1 MAETILVIG
10 ATGTHGGAIASALLD
25 RGRRVRALVRDP
37 SSPRAQ
43 ALGGRGAEL
52 VVGDL
57 QAVGSLSRAF
67 SEVDAVYAVTTPF
80 LGGAREEEQLGA
92 NIIGAAQEAGLGW
105 LLLASVAAA
114 ERAPV
119 PHFASKARIER
130 QLAATDLAWTVVAPS
145 YFYENVLG
153 SREAIAGGTLPM
165 AVGPRTPLHQVALG
179 DLGGLVTG
187 AQSIWASGSRSQGTH
202 PRPPRWLRRSASATS
217 RCRSTRSAAAAR
229 TWRRCTSSCPAMGT
243 GSTSPPYGPAILRSP
258 GRRSLRGRATPWS
271 RRAKPDNGA
280 PVCSPFSRV
289 DGSEAEEASHDSGDG
304 RHWRRRE

>member
-80 LGGAREEEQLGA
+80 QGGAREEEQQGA

-114 ERAPV
+114 DRAPV

-153 SREAIAGGTLPM
+153 SREAIAGGTLPI

-179 DLGGLVTG
+179 DLGALVVAILDRRAEHLGKRIEVAGDAPTPAEMAAAFG
-187 AQSIWASGSRSQGTH
+187 VRYEPVSIDAIRSRSEDLAAMYEFLSGDGYGIDVAAYGARYPEVAWT
-202 PRPPRWLRRSASATS
+202 PFASW
-217 RCRSTRSAAAAR
+217 AR
-229 TWRRCTSSCPAMGT
+229 DALEPTGQPA
-243 GSTSPPYGPAILRSP
+243 
-258 GRRSLRGRATPWS
+258 
-271 RRAKPDNGA
+271 NGA
-280 PVCSPFSRV
+280 PACSSFCP
-289 DGSEAEEASHDSGDG
+289 G
-304 RHWRRRE
+304 